1 MRAGTRVV
9 GIFAILTVVAAA
21 ATLHAQGTDPK
32 LPDDIL
38 PQAFRILISA
48 FVIAVL
54 LESAFALVFNWR
66 LFLEFFVGKAWRT
79 PIMFGAALLVVRAFP
94 QLDLIA
100 RLFAVYSG
108 SPAARGDWFTAVLT
122 AMILAGGS
130 VGVNRILVALGF
142 RSQARPEVE
151 QRPDDKQAWVSVR
164 VRGATPDAGYGV
176 NFDAVDPP
184 PPDVPTTLGIL
195 RPGAGA
201 ARVAELLFPVRG
213 RVPRS
218 GGIVVSTLKAYRISV
233 TDLRTQRTFDALGR
247 PLDRPQDAPL
257 FRFASRAIVD
267 FDITPRMEAP

>member
-1 MRAGTRVV
+1 MRAGTRFV

-108 SPAARGDWFTAVLT
+108 SPAARTPSA
-122 AMILAGGS
+122 
-130 VGVNRILVALGF
+130 
-142 RSQARPEVE
+142 RSSAP
-151 QRPDDKQAWVSVR
+151 A
-164 VRGATPDAGYGV
+164 
-176 NFDAVDPP
+176 
-184 PPDVPTTLGIL
+184 
-195 RPGAGA
+195 
-201 ARVAELLFPVRG
+201 
-213 RVPRS
+213 
-218 GGIVVSTLKAYRISV
+218 ST
-233 TDLRTQRTFDALGR
+233 
-247 PLDRPQDAPL
+247 
-257 FRFASRAIVD
+257 
-267 FDITPRMEAP
+267 